1 MFHVKHFLFNVERKW
16 LHFLDL
22 GGYNSL
28 MATKPDTQPV
38 PTPALSTLNIRQTL
52 NPLPPKNA
60 GTAEFIWWGYN
71 EAMLDSLLTEYK
83 EGDLDPRDFVTVVRE
98 VLDYKGCEWHSV
110 GWDEQGI
117 QTLQIM
123 TDEIIEM
130 DYEV

>member
-28 MATKPDTQPV
+28 MASKPDTQPV

-71 EAMLDSLLTEYK
+71 EAMLDSLLTEYE
-83 EGDLDPRDFVTVVRE
+83 EGDLDPRDFVAVVRE
-98 VLDYKGCEWHSV
+98 VLDYRGCEWHSIC
-110 GWDEQGI
+110 WEEQAA